1 MIARILDLPVFL
13 IFVILACL
21 AMYIPATHA
30 LMQDAFHVARSFFY
44 SATLGLI
51 LCALIGIAL
60 SGRPTH
66 STALEHL
73 LALFAVFAILPIFL
87 AVPFYEA
94 LRTTSFVNA
103 YFEMVSSL
111 TTTGATLFPDHT
123 RLPPSL
129 HLWRGMV
136 AWSGGLLMWI
146 AAAAILAPLNLGGF
160 EVTTSAEPGQGGLR
174 RFDMLAASPGQR
186 LIRATKQLFPIYLGL
201 TLTLWFCLILSG
213 ETPLGG
219 LMHAM
224 ATLSTSGISAFGG
237 VEESTVGVAAEF
249 LIFVFL
255 LFALSRLT
263 FSTDTITGKTRGLH
277 EDAEFRIGMILVFG
291 VPLLLFVRHW
301 LGAFEVNEEENIWL
315 GLKALWG
322 GMFTVLSFLTTTGFV
337 SSEWEAAQ
345 GWSGLA
351 TPGMILMGLALMGG
365 GVATTAG
372 GVKLLRVFTLYLNGL
387 REMQKLIHPS
397 SVSGKGAG
405 NRRIRRQGA
414 YTAWIFFMLFAMSLA
429 LVTLALTAFGASFA
443 DALVMSVAALST
455 TGPLLNVAGL
465 EPILLTDLPAAAKLC
480 FAAATI
486 LGRLETL
493 AIIALLTPELWRK

>member
-1 MIARILDLPVFL
+1 MLTRILNLPVFL
-13 IFVILACL
+13 IFAIIAC
-21 AMYIPATHA
+21 AGMFIPAIHA
-30 LMQDAFHVARSFFY
+30 LTQDAYHVARSFFY
-44 SATLGLI
+44 SGLLGLI
-51 LCALIGIAL
+51 LCALIGIAM
-60 SGRPTH
+60 SGRESH
-66 STALEHL
+66 HTALEHL
-73 LALFAVFAILPIFL
+73 LALLAVFAVMPVIL

-111 TTTGATLFPDHT
+111 TTTGATLFPDPS

-129 HLWRGMV
+129 HLWRGLV
-136 AWSGGLLMWI
+136 AWSGGLIMWV

-174 RFDMLAASPGQR
+174 RVDMRAASPGQR
-186 LIRATKQLFPIYLGL
+186 LIRATKRLFPIYAGL
-201 TLTLWFCLILSG
+201 TLTLWFCMIISG
-213 ETPLGG
+213 NQPLDG

-224 ATLSTSGISAFGG
+224 ATMSTSGISAIGG
-237 VEESTVGVAAEF
+237 LQESEAGIASEF
-249 LIFVFL
+249 LVFVFL

-277 EDAEFRIGMILVFG
+277 EDPEFRIGMLLVVG

-301 LGAFEVNEEENIWL
+301 VGAFDINEEENIL
-315 GLKALWG
+315 QGIKALWG
-322 GMFTVLSFLTTTGFV
+322 GMFTVLSFLTTTGFI

-405 NRRIRRQGA
+405 DRRVRRQGA
-414 YTAWIFFMLFAMSLA
+414 YTAWIFFMLFALSLA
-429 LVTLALTAFGASFA
+429 LVTLVLAAFGASFNE
-443 DALVMSVAALST
+443 ALVMSVAALTT
-455 TGPLLNVAGL
+455 TGPLLNVAGT
-465 EPILLTDLPAAAKLC
+465 EPILLTDLTVPAKLC
-480 FAAATI
+480 FAAATV

>member
-1 MIARILDLPVFL
+1 MLARILDLPVFL
-13 IFVILACL
+13 IFVILACS
-21 AMYIPATHA
+21 AMFIPAIHA
-30 LMQDAFHVARSFFY
+30 LTQEEFHVARSFFY
-44 SATLGLI
+44 SGLLGLI
-51 LCALIGIAL
+51 LCALIGIAM
-60 SGRPTH
+60 SGRATH
-66 STALEHL
+66 NTALEHL
-73 LALFAVFAILPIFL
+73 LALLAVFVILPVVL

-111 TTTGATLFPDHT
+111 TTTGATMFPNPS
-123 RLPPSL
+123 RLPSSL
-129 HLWRGMV
+129 HLWRGIV
-136 AWSGGLLMWI
+136 GWSGGLLMWI

-174 RFDMLAASPGQR
+174 RVDMRAASPGQR
-186 LIRATKQLFPIYLGL
+186 LIRTTKRLFPIYAGL
-201 TLTLWFCLILSG
+201 TLTLWLCLIIAG
-213 ETPLGG
+213 NTPLNG

-224 ATLSTSGISAFGG
+224 ATLSTSGISAIGG
-237 VEESTVGVAAEF
+237 IEESTVGVPGEVLVF
-249 LIFVFL
+249 LFL

-263 FSTDTITGKTRGLH
+263 FSTDTITGRTRGLH
-277 EDAEFRIGMILVFG
+277 EDAEFRIGLMLVVG
-291 VPLLLFVRHW
+291 VPMLLFMRHW
-301 LGAFEVNEEENIWL
+301 LASFEVNEEENL
-315 GLKALWG
+315 RQALKALWG

-397 SVSGKGAG
+397 SVSGKGAH
-405 NRRIRRQGA
+405 NRRVRRQGA
-414 YTAWIFFMLFAMSLA
+414 YTAWIFFMLFALSLA
-429 LVTLALTAFGASFA
+429 LVTLALTGFGASFSQ
-443 DALVMSVAALST
+443 ALVMSVAALST
-455 TGPLLNVAGL
+455 TGPLLDVAGA
-465 EPILLTDLPAAAKLC
+465 EPILLTDLSAAAKLC

>member
-1 MIARILDLPVFL
+1 MLARILDLPVFL
-13 IFVILACL
+13 LFVMMACA
-21 AMYIPATHA
+21 AMYVPAIHA
-30 LMQDAFHVARSFFY
+30 LTLEAFHIARSFFY

-51 LCALIGIAL
+51 LCALIGIAM
-60 SGRPTH
+60 SGRPSH
-66 STALEHL
+66 HNALEHL
-73 LALFAVFAILPIFL
+73 LALFAVFSILPIVL

-94 LRTTSFVNA
+94 VQTTSFVNA

-111 TTTGATLFPDHT
+111 TTTGATLFPDPD
-123 RLPPSL
+123 RLHPSL
-129 HLWRGMV
+129 HLWRGIV

-160 EVTTSAEPGQGGLR
+160 EVTTSAEPGQSGLR
-174 RFDMLAASPGQR
+174 RYDMRAASPGQR
-186 LIRATKQLFPIYLGL
+186 LIRATKSLFPIYVIL
-201 TLTLWFCLILSG
+201 TVALWFCLILTG
-213 ETPLGG
+213 ETPLSSS
-219 LMHAM
+219 MHAM
-224 ATLSTSGISAFGG
+224 ATLSTSGISAVGG
-237 VEESTVGVAAEF
+237 IQESTVGVASEI

-263 FSTDTITGKTRGLH
+263 FSTDTITGNTRGLH
-277 EDAEFRIGMILVFG
+277 EDAEFRIGLILVLG
-291 VPLLLFVRHW
+291 VPFLLFIRHW
-301 LGAFEVNEEENIWL
+301 LGAFEVDEEENL
-315 GLKALWG
+315 LLALKALWG

-337 SSEWEAAQ
+337 SSEWDAAQ
-345 GWSGLA
+345 GWSGLS

-414 YTAWIFFMLFAMSLA
+414 YTAWIFFMLFALSLA
-429 LVTLALTAFGASFA
+429 FVTLALTAFGASFSE
-443 DALVMSVAALST
+443 ALVMSVAALST
-455 TGPLLNVAGL
+455 TGPLLNAAGA
-465 EPILLTDLPAAAKLC
+465 EPILLTDLPVAAKLC
-480 FAAATI
+480 FAAATV

-493 AIIALLTPELWRK
+493 AIIALMTPELWRR

>member
-1 MIARILDLPVFL
+1 MIARILDLPIFL
-13 IFVILACL
+13 IFVIIACA
-21 AMYIPATHA
+21 AMYIPAVHA
-30 LMQDAFHVARSFFY
+30 LTQDAFHIARSFFY

-51 LCALIGIAL
+51 LCALVGIAL
-60 SGRPTH
+60 SGHVSH
-66 STALEHL
+66 STALQHL
-73 LALFAVFAILPIFL
+73 LALFAVFAILPIVL

-94 LRTTSFVNA
+94 VRTTSFVNA

-111 TTTGATLFPDHT
+111 TTTGATLFPDPT
-123 RLPPSL
+123 RLAPSL
-129 HLWRGMV
+129 HLWRGLV

-174 RFDMLAASPGQR
+174 RFDMRAASPGQR
-186 LIRATKQLFPIYLGL
+186 LIRAAKQFFPIYSGL
-201 TLTLWFCLILSG
+201 TLTLWFCLVLAG
-213 ETPLGG
+213 ETPLDG

-224 ATLSTSGISAFGG
+224 ATLSTSGISAYGG
-237 VEESTVGVAAEF
+237 LAESTVGVSAEF

-277 EDAEFRIGMILVFG
+277 EDAEFRIGMILVIG
-291 VPLLLFVRHW
+291 VPLLLFLRHW
-301 LGAFEVNEEENIWL
+301 LGAFEVDEEENLWL

-337 SSEWEAAQ
+337 SSEWDAAQ

-405 NRRIRRQGA
+405 DRRIRRQGA

-429 LVTLALTAFGASFA
+429 FVTLALTGFGASFSE
-443 DALVMSVAALST
+443 ALVMSVAALST
-455 TGPLLNVAGL
+455 TGPLLNVATID
-465 EPILLTDLPAAAKLC
+465 PILLTELPVGAKLC
-480 FAAATI
+480 FAAATV

-493 AIIALLTPELWRK
+493 AIIALMTPDLWRR

>member
-1 MIARILDLPVFL
+1 MLASILRLPVFL
-13 IFVILACL
+13 IFVILACA
-21 AMYIPATHA
+21 AMFIPAAHA
-30 LMQDAFHVARSFFY
+30 LTLEDYHVARSFFY
-44 SATLGLI
+44 SGLLGLI
-51 LCALIGIAL
+51 LCALIGIAM
-60 SGRPTH
+60 SARAIH

-73 LALFAVFAILPIFL
+73 LALLAVFVILPVIL

-111 TTTGATLFPDHT
+111 TTTGATLFPIPS
-123 RLPPSL
+123 RLPASL
-129 HLWRGMV
+129 HLWRGLV
-136 AWSGGLLMWI
+136 GWTGGLLMWI

-174 RFDMLAASPGQR
+174 RVDMRRASPRQR
-186 LIRATKQLFPIYLGL
+186 LIRTTKRLFPIYAGL
-201 TLTLWFCLILSG
+201 TLTLWFCLIIAG
-213 ETPLGG
+213 NTPLDG

-224 ATLSTSGISAFGG
+224 ATLSTSGISAIGG
-237 VEESTVGVAAEF
+237 IEESTVGIPAEF
-249 LIFVFL
+249 LVFLFL

-263 FSTDTITGKTRGLH
+263 FSTDTIAGKTRGLH
-277 EDAEFRIGMILVFG
+277 EDAEFRIGLMLVIG
-291 VPLLLFVRHW
+291 VPLLLFMRHW
-301 LGAFEVNEEENIWL
+301 LAAFEVNEEENL
-315 GLKALWG
+315 LQAMKAMWG

-337 SSEWEAAQ
+337 SSEWDAAQ

-397 SVSGKGAG
+397 SVSGKGERD
-405 NRRIRRQGA
+405 RRVRRQGA
-414 YTAWIFFMLFAMSLA
+414 YTAWIFFMLFALSLA
-429 LVTLALTAFGASFA
+429 LVTLVLTAFGTSFS

-455 TGPLLNVAGL
+455 TGPLLNVAGP
-465 EPILLTDLPAAAKLC
+465 EAILLTDLSTPAKLC
-480 FAAATI
+480 FALATV

-493 AIIALLTPELWRK
+493 AIIALMTPELWRK

>member
-1 MIARILDLPVFL
+1 MISRILDLPVFL

-21 AMYIPATHA
+21 AMYIPAIHA
-30 LMQDAFHVARSFFY
+30 LTQDAFHVARSFFY

-51 LCALIGIAL
+51 LCALIGIAF

-66 STALEHL
+66 SSALEHL
-73 LALFAVFAILPIFL
+73 LALFAVFAVLPIFL
-87 AVPFYEA
+87 AVPFYES
-94 LRTTSFVNA
+94 LRTTSFLNS
-103 YFEMVSSL
+103 YFEMVSSI
-111 TTTGATLFPDHT
+111 TTTGATMFPDPS
-123 RLPPSL
+123 RLEPSL
-129 HLWRGMV
+129 HLWRGIV

-160 EVTTSAEPGQGGLR
+160 EVTTSAEPGQGGIR
-174 RFDMLAASPGQR
+174 RFDMRAASPGQR
-186 LIRATKQLFPIYLGL
+186 LIRAAKQFFPIYTSL
-201 TLTLWFCLILSG
+201 TLTLWFCLTLSG
-213 ETPLGG
+213 ETPLSGV
-219 LMHAM
+219 MHAM
-224 ATLSTSGISAFGG
+224 ATLSTSGISAVGG
-237 VEESTVGVAAEF
+237 IEESTVGVVAEF

-263 FSTDTITGKTRGLH
+263 FSTDTITGSTRGLH
-277 EDAEFRIGMILVFG
+277 EDAEFRIGLILVIG
-291 VPLLLFVRHW
+291 VPLILFARHW
-301 LGAFEVNEEENIWL
+301 LGALEVNEEENLLL

-351 TPGMILMGLALMGG
+351 TPGVILMGLALMGG

-387 REMQKLIHPS
+387 REMHKLIHPS

-429 LVTLALTAFGASFA
+429 LVTLTLTGFGTSFS

-455 TGPLLNVAGL
+455 TGPLLDVAGAD
-465 EPILLTDLPAAAKLC
+465 PILLTDLSNGAKLC

-493 AIIALLTPELWRK
+493 AIIALMTPELWRR

>member
-1 MIARILDLPVFL
+1 MLERILQLPVFL
-13 IFVILACL
+13 IFIMIALL
-21 AMYIPATHA
+21 AMYIPAIHA
-30 LMQDAFHVARSFFY
+30 LSQEAFHVARSFFY
-44 SATLGLI
+44 SATLGLM
-51 LCALIGIAL
+51 LCALIGVAL
-60 SGRPTH
+60 SGRPSH
-66 STALEHL
+66 SNALEHL
-73 LALFAVFAILPIFL
+73 LALFAVFAVLPVIL

-103 YFEMVSSL
+103 YFEMVSSI

-123 RLPPSL
+123 RLPDSL

-136 AWSGGLLMWI
+136 AWFGGLLMWI

-174 RFDMLAASPGQR
+174 RFDMRAASPGQR
-186 LIRATKQLFPIYLGL
+186 LIRAAKLFFPIYAGL
-201 TLTLWFCLILSG
+201 TATLWFCLILSG
-213 ETPLGG
+213 DTPLQS

-224 ATLSTSGISAFGG
+224 ATLSTSGISGSGG
-237 VEESTVGVAAEF
+237 IEESTNAVAAEF

-277 EDAEFRIGMILVFG
+277 EDAEFRIGIILVLG
-291 VPLLLFVRHW
+291 VPFLLFMRHW
-301 LGAFEVNEEENIWL
+301 LGAFEVNEEDNIWL

-337 SSEWEAAQ
+337 SSEWSGAQ
-345 GWSGLA
+345 DWSGLA
-351 TPGMILMGLALMGG
+351 TPGLILMGLALMGG

-429 LVTLALTAFGASFA
+429 VVTLALTGFGASFA
-443 DALVMSVAALST
+443 DALIMSVAALST
-455 TGPLLNVAGL
+455 TGPLLDVAAP
-465 EPILLTDLPAAAKLC
+465 EQILLTELSTGAKLC
-480 FAAATI
+480 FAAATV

-493 AIIALLTPELWRK
+493 AIIALLTPDLWRR